1 MFELKTQTGE
11 FSKKGGNQ
19 MERSRMDW
27 LGLGFFVLS
36 GGFAISMVILA
47 LKTDRKDAKE
57 AFVAEMDA
65 CKGNVSMLKGI
76 C

>member
-1 MFELKTQTGE
+1 MFEFKIQTRE

-19 MERSRMDW
+19 MERSGMNW

-36 GGFAISMVILA
+36 CGLAASMIILA
-47 LKTDRKDAKE
+47 SKTDRKDAKE

-65 CKGNVSMLKGI
+65 CKGNVSTLKGI

>member
-1 MFELKTQTGE
+1 
-11 FSKKGGNQ
+11 
-19 MERSRMDW
+19 MDW